1 MPARSDPTYD
11 LGEIQGKVRAGLYWI
26 TLAARRGGAN
36 VGFSEDDIVASVLS
50 LSAADFYKTMEADAA
65 PGLWQDVYRP
75 VYEKIALY
83 VKLQIE
89 LDGDAIVIS
98 FKAL

>member
-1 MPARSDPTYD
+1 MTAPVPTYD
-11 LGEIQGKVRAGLYWI
+11 LAEIQLKVRAGLYWI
-26 TLAARRGGAN
+26 THSARSGAAA
-36 VGFSEDDIVASVLS
+36 VGLSEHDVVACVLS
-50 LSAADFYKTMEADAA
+50 LTASDFYKTMVSDAV

-75 VYEKIALY
+75 TYEQMALY

-89 LDGDAIVIS
+89 LDGDAVVIS

>member
-1 MPARSDPTYD
+1 MAC
-11 LGEIQGKVRAGLYWI
+11 V
-26 TLAARRGGAN
+26 LALT
-36 VGFSEDDIVASVLS
+36 AS
-50 LSAADFYKTMEADAA
+50 DFYETMESDAV

-75 VYEKIALY
+75 TYGLMALY

-89 LDGDAIVIS
+89 RDGDAIVIS

>member
-1 MPARSDPTYD
+1 VTARRSPTYD
-11 LGEIQGKVRAGLYWI
+11 LSEIQAKVRAGLFWI
-26 TLAARRGGAN
+26 THSARRGAAG
-36 VGFSEDDIVASVLS
+36 VGLGEDDIVSCILS
-50 LSAADFYKTMEADAA
+50 LSIADFHKTMESETE

-83 VKLQIE
+83 VKLQI
-89 LDGDAIVIS
+89 DRDDAIVIS